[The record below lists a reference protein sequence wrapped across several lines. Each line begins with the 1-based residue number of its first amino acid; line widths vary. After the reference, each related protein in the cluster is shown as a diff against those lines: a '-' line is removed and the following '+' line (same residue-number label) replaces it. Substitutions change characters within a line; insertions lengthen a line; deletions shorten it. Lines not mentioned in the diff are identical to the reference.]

1 MDKIGFGIVGCGG
14 IGPLHAEA
22 LEQVEDA
29 RLAAVCDI
37 DTERAQKVAEKH
49 DCRWYEDFEQLLA
62 DDEVQVVNICT
73 PSGMHADMGIQAAQ
87 AGKHVLSEKPLDVRL
102 DKADAVIAACAKAG
116 VKLGCI
122 FQNRFNPAARRIK
135 RAIEEGKFGEL
146 VLGVADCIWYRAQ
159 SYYDSGEWR
168 GTWALDRGC
177 LCNQG
182 VHFIDQLCWFMG
194 DVKEV
199 VSADTPT
206 LQRNIESEDLGIALL
221 RFENG
226 ARGVIQATT
235 LAYPGVSGR
244 VVVCGTTGSAA
255 IDGGNLLMFRVEGE
269 EEKEAPVSSAEPGRA
284 TTASDPLAN
293 LPTGHAAQMIDMI
306 EAIRDDREPTVN
318 GAEARRA
325 IHALDL
331 IYRAAGRPA

>member
-1 MDKIGFGIVGCGG
+1 VDQVGFGIVGCGG
-14 IGPLHAEA
+14 IGPLHADA
-22 LEQVEDA
+22 LAEVEEA
-29 RLAAVCDI
+29 RLVAACDI
-37 DTERAQKVAEKH
+37 VPERAQKVAEKH
-49 DCRWYEDFEQLLA
+49 DCRWYDSYERLLG
-62 DDEVQVVNICT
+62 DDQVEVVNICT
-73 PSGMHADMGIQAAQ
+73 PSGMHADMGIQAAK

-102 DKADAVIAACAKAG
+102 DKADALIEACHQSR
-116 VKLGCI
+116 VKLACI
-122 FQNRFNPAARRIK
+122 FQNRFNAGARKIK
-135 RAIEEGKFGEL
+135 RAIEEGRFGDL

-194 DVKEV
+194 DVEQ
-199 VSADTPT
+199 VSCADTPT
-206 LQRNIESEDLGIALL
+206 LKRNIESEDLGIALL

-255 IDGGNLLMFRVEGE
+255 IDGGNLLTFKVEGE
-269 EEKEAPVSSAEPGRA
+269 EEAPVASAQQSGP

-318 GAEARRA
+318 GREARRA
-325 IHALDL
+325 IHVLDL

>member
-1 MDKIGFGIVGCGG
+1 MDQVGFGIVGCGG
-14 IGPLHAEA
+14 IGPLHADA
-22 LEQVEDA
+22 LAEVEDG
-29 RLAAVCDI
+29 RLVAVCDVI
-37 DTERAQKVAEKH
+37 PERAQKCAEKH
-49 DCRWYEDFEQLLA
+49 NCRWYADYEQLLG
-62 DDEVQVVNICT
+62 DKEVQIVNICT
-73 PSGMHADMGIQAAQ
+73 PSGMHADMGIQAAK

-102 DKADAVIAACAKAG
+102 DKADALIEACDKAG
-116 VKLGCI
+116 VRLGCI
-122 FQNRFNPAARRIK
+122 FQNRFNPAARKIK
-135 RAIEEGKFGEL
+135 RAIDEGRFGQL

-199 VSADTPT
+199 ACADAPT
-206 LQRNIESEDLGIALL
+206 LNRNIESEDLGVALL

-226 ARGVIQATT
+226 ARGMIQATT
-235 LAYPGVSGR
+235 LAYPGVSSR
-244 VVVCGTTGSAA
+244 VVICGTQGSAA
-255 IDGGNLLMFRVEGE
+255 IDGGNLLMFKVEGE
-269 EEKEAPVSSAEPGRA
+269 EEESPAASAHQSGP

-293 LPTGHAAQMIDMI
+293 LPSGHAAQMIDMI
-306 EAIRDDREPTVN
+306 EAIREDREPTVN
-318 GAEARRA
+318 GPEARRA